1 MHCDL
6 YFFFCRKPRTPISMS
21 FPSPHRHGHHC
32 PVLFCNTSVE
42 TIIIAII
49 IAINQ
54 HHCPVLVLKATMHRQ
69 RMVEHSLAT
78 LQLDRHW
85 LEHLQFLS
93 GKYSY
98 IVHYVLFTS
107 GVSIVL
113 MPSRSLKSK
122 SRTGNGPPSLVH
134 LLMKMVQHDV
144 NSNSMHLFARVRD
157 LVKITIVRL
166 IT

>member
-1 MHCDL
+1 
-6 YFFFCRKPRTPISMS
+6 MS
-21 FPSPHRHGHHC
+21 FPSPHRHGQGHHC
-32 PVLFCNTSVE
+32 PLLFCKTSID
-42 TIIIAII
+42 TIAIIIA

-54 HHCPVLVLKATMHRQ
+54 HHCPVLVLKAAMHRQ

-93 GKYSY
+93 GMQTY
-98 IVHYVLFTS
+98 IVHYVLLTS

-134 LLMKMVQHDV
+134 LLVKMVKHDV
-144 NSNSMHLFARVRD
+144 NGNNMLSICKGSGLG
-157 LVKITIVRL
+157 
-166 IT
+166 